1 MSFDIL
7 YKSSLS
13 RARCGLLNSPHGTV
27 QTPAFVTVGTKA
39 SVKSLPPDM
48 LGKTNT
54 QFIFVNTYHIVL
66 SPGEDIVF
74 QAGGVHEFSKLDKP
88 IITDSGGFQVFSLG
102 RKDADSP
109 DLDEFGKNKPSLVKI
124 DEDGVE
130 FRSHIDGRKVIFT
143 PEFSI
148 DAQKKIGADFIVA
161 FDEDIL
167 NKASRKYTKESTD
180 RTHRWAKR
188 SITELKKGSY
198 FGLSSDS
205 DASRFR
211 HLTAP
216 SSARLFTPI
225 MYGVIHGGRF
235 EDLRKWSAETI
246 AGMDFGALALGGV
259 SVGLDIDELAQET
272 QWVSDVIHTDPRPR
286 HLLGIGTL
294 RDVIQGVK
302 MGFDS
307 FDCVLPTRYA
317 RMGRLYDFPY
327 DEYDITEIPV
337 KKDYDW
343 TLDIS
348 KKQFAGDMSPVSS
361 SCECY
366 TCKNFTRAYLHHLFK
381 QRELLAYS
389 LTTIHNLY
397 FIEDFFAKIREY
409 VKDGRI

>member
-1 MSFDIL
+1 MSSFKIK

-13 RARCGLLNSPHGTV
+13 RARLGTLSCAHGDI
-27 QTPAFVTVGTKA
+27 QTPAFVTVGTKGT
-39 SVKSLPPDM
+39 VKSLLPDV
-48 LGKTNT
+48 LDKTNT
-54 QFIFVNTYHIVL
+54 QFIFVNTYHMVL
-66 SPGEDIVF
+66 SPGEDIVR
-74 QAGGVHEFSKLDKP
+74 ASGGIHAFSKLDKP

-102 RKDADSP
+102 RTDASGKKQAMAGEAPHD
-109 DLDEFGKNKPSLVKI
+109 DEFGKTKPSLVKI
-124 DEDGVE
+124 TQDGVE
-130 FRSHIDGRKVIFT
+130 FRSHIDGKKFFFT

-167 NKASRKYTKESTD
+167 NKASEKYTRDSTE
-180 RTHRWAKR
+180 RTHKWAER
-188 SITELKKGSY
+188 SIDELKK
-198 FGLSSDS
+198 
-205 DASRFR
+205 
-211 HLTAP
+211 P
-216 SSARLFTPI
+216 SNYYSNFSPT

-235 EDLRKWSAETI
+235 EALRKWSAQTI

-259 SVGLDIDELAQET
+259 SVGLETDELAQET

-294 RDVIQGVK
+294 RDIVQGVK

-327 DEYDITEIPV
+327 DQYEITEIPV

-343 TLDIS
+343 TLDITAQ
-348 KKQFAGDMSPVSS
+348 KYAGDMSPISS
-361 SCECY
+361 SCDCY
-366 TCKNFTRAYLHHLFK
+366 TCTNFTRAYLHHLFK

-389 LTTIHNLY
+389 LATIHNLY
-397 FIEDFFAKIREY
+397 FIEDFFGRIREY
-409 VKDGRI
+409 VKLGKI